1 MNDFLFGPG
10 IVLVALFIAAGY
22 TIYTFIK
29 ASHLERMAKIEKGID
44 TNSPSNNSRY
54 LELKLGMLMVGV
66 SFGLLLAYLIQ
77 KALKTDEVVF
87 YPSFMLLFGG
97 VSLITSFFWVK
108 KLQKNK

>member
-1 MNDFLFGPG
+1 MNDFFFGPG
-10 IVLVALFIAAGY
+10 IVLITLFVSTGY

-54 LELKLGMLMVGV
+54 LELKLGMLMVGIA
-66 SFGLLLAYLIQ
+66 FGLLLAYLLE
-77 KALKTDEVVF
+77 KTLKLDEVVF

-97 VSLITSFFWVK
+97 VSLIASFFWAK

>member
-10 IVLVALFIAAGY
+10 VVLMTLFIAAGY
-22 TIYTFIK
+22 TIYTFIT

-44 TNSPSNNSRY
+44 TNAPSNNSRY
-54 LELKLGMLMVGV
+54 LELKLGMLMIGIA
-66 SFGLLLAYLIQ
+66 FGLLLAYVME
-77 KALKTDEVVF
+77 KTLKIDQMVF

-97 VSLITSFFWVK
+97 VSLIVSFFWTK

>member
-10 IVLVALFIAAGY
+10 IVLVALFVATGY

-44 TNSPSNNSRY
+44 TNVPSNSRY
-54 LELKLGMLMVGV
+54 LELKLGMLMVGIA
-66 SFGLLLAYLIQ
+66 FGLLLAYLIE
-77 KALKTDEVVF
+77 KILKIDEVVF

-97 VSLITSFFWVK
+97 VSLIASFFWAK
-108 KLQKNK
+108 RLKENK